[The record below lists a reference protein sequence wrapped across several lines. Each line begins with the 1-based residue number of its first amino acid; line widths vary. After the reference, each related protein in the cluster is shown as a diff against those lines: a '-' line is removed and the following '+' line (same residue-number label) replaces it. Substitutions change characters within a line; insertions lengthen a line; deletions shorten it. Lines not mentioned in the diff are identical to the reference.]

1 MRSFR
6 AKRQSDQW
14 GLDGETGWSDV
25 AGAESFDESA
35 SLVMSS
41 GSASSSWFS
50 SGVAHLGRHQSTS
63 RITLP
68 ASEDR
73 DLGSGRLVNE
83 EAVYSMRKK
92 WISDRLIERRVKSA
106 SNE

>member
-14 GLDGETGWSDV
+14 GLDDEGGWPTDV

-41 GSASSSWFS
+41 ASSSWS
-50 SGVAHLGRHQSTS
+50 SSNLGRTQQQSTS

-83 EAVYSMRKK
+83 EAVYNMRKQ
-92 WISDRLIERRVKSA
+92 WISDRLIER
-106 SNE
+106 